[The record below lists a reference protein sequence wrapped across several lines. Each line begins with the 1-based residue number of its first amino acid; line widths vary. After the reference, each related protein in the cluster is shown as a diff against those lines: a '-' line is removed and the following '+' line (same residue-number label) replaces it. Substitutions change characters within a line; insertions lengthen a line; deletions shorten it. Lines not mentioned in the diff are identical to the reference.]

1 MSDAAV
7 TRAPRLAPRLTAWQ
21 WARQNLFG
29 SVADSILTVVVAI
42 VFGWLVWHALDWA
55 VIRAD
60 WFGESKEACKSGGA
74 CWAVITARWRQV
86 VAGYYPEGHLYRV
99 ALAMLFLA
107 VAVFPV
113 VKRDL
118 PAWSALLAPVGVIA
132 AIAILGGA
140 NILPSVPTDYWGGI
154 MLNVLVGLTGA
165 IFALPIGILLAFG
178 RRSDLPI
185 IKAFSIGFI
194 EIIRGVPLIT
204 LLFMSS
210 VVLPLFL
217 PAGVNLDKLM
227 RALAVVTLFSSAYM
241 AEAVR
246 GGLQSVPKG
255 QREAAHA
262 LGLGLLQTTGL
273 VVLPQAI
280 RISIPAIV
288 NTFIGLFKDTS
299 LLYVIAILE
308 VTGVIRQALS
318 DFSWLGLENEGY
330 VFVAFVF
337 WVACFS
343 MSRWSASLE
352 KQTGKEAKP
361 AREPA

>member
-1 MSDAAV
+1 MSAA
-7 TRAPRLAPRLTAWQ
+7 RPAPTTTAWQ
-21 WARQNLFG
+21 WARRNLFG
-29 SVADSILTVVVAI
+29 SIADTLLTVVSA
-42 VFGWLVWHALDWA
+42 FLFAWFVWNAFDWA
-55 VIRAD
+55 ILRAD
-60 WFGESKEACKSGGA
+60 WFGESKEACNSGGA
-74 CWAVITARWRQV
+74 CWAMITARWQQV
-86 VAGYYPEGHLYRV
+86 VAGYYPEGHLWRV
-99 ALAMLFLA
+99 ALAMVCLA
-107 VAVFPV
+107 IAVLPV
-113 VKRDL
+113 IKRDL
-118 PAWSALLAPVGVIA
+118 PAWAALLAPAGVIA
-132 AIAILGGA
+132 SIAVLGGA

-185 IKAFSIGFI
+185 IKGFSIGFI
-194 EIIRGVPLIT
+194 EIVRGVPLIT

-217 PAGVNLDKLM
+217 PTGMNLDKLM

-246 GGLQSVPKG
+246 GGLAAVPKG
-255 QREAAHA
+255 QREASHS

-318 DFSWLGLENEGY
+318 DFAWLGLENEGY

-352 KQTGKEAKP
+352 QQSDKTVKRVE
-361 AREPA
+361 EPA

>member
-1 MSDAAV
+1 MSAA
-7 TRAPRLAPRLTAWQ
+7 RPAPSTTAWQ

-29 SVADSILTVVVAI
+29 SIADTILTVVAAVLFAW
-42 VFGWLVWHALDWA
+42 FVWNAFDWA
-55 VIRAD
+55 ILRAD

-74 CWAVITARWRQV
+74 CWAMITARWQQV
-86 VAGYYPEGHLYRV
+86 VAGYYPEGHLWRV
-99 ALAMLFLA
+99 ALAMVCLA
-107 VAVFPV
+107 VAVLPV

-118 PAWSALLAPVGVIA
+118 PAWAALLAPAGVIA
-132 AIAILGGA
+132 SIAVLGGA

-185 IKAFSIGFI
+185 IKGFSIGFI
-194 EIIRGVPLIT
+194 EIVRGVPLIT

-217 PAGVNLDKLM
+217 PTGMNLDKLM

-246 GGLQSVPKG
+246 GGLAAVPKG
-255 QREAAHA
+255 QREASHA

-318 DFSWLGLENEGY
+318 DFAWLGLENEGY

-352 KQTGKEAKP
+352 QQSGKTVKRVE
-361 AREPA
+361 EPA

>member
-1 MSDAAV
+1 MTDAV
-7 TRAPRLAPRLTAWQ
+7 RTPPRIGAGAWV
-21 WARQNLFG
+21 RENLFG
-29 SVADSILTVVVAI
+29 SIGDSIISIVVTVLFAWLAWSAFSWAI
-42 VFGWLVWHALDWA
+42 LN
-55 VIRAD
+55 AD
-60 WFGESKEACKSGGA
+60 WFGETKEACTGSGA
-74 CWAVITARWRQV
+74 CWAMITARWQQV
-86 VAGYYPEGHLYRV
+86 VAGYYPPAHLWRV
-99 ALAMLFLA
+99 ALAVVCLALA
-107 VAVFPV
+107 VAPIVMR
-113 VKRDL
+113 KL
-118 PAWSALLAPVGVIA
+118 PAWTVLLAPAGIIA
-132 AIAILGGA
+132 AFAVLGGA
-140 NILPSVPTDYWGGI
+140 GILPSVPTDYWGGI
-154 MLNVLVGLTGA
+154 LLNVLVGLTGA
-165 IFALPIGILLAFG
+165 IFALPIGILLALG

-194 EIIRGVPLIT
+194 ELIRGVPLIT

-217 PAGVNLDKLM
+217 PTGVNLDKLM
-227 RALAVVTLFSSAYM
+227 RAVVVVTLFSSAYM

-255 QREAAHA
+255 QREASHA
-262 LGLGLLQTTGL
+262 LGMGTLMTTGL
-273 VVLPQAI
+273 VVLPQAL

-352 KQTGKEAKP
+352 KQSGETVKKP
-361 AREPA
+361 VEDPA

>member
-1 MSDAAV
+1 MTDAVRTPPKV
-7 TRAPRLAPRLTAWQ
+7 TAFD
-21 WARQNLFG
+21 WARANLFG
-29 SVADSILTVVVAI
+29 SIADSILTVLAVAL
-42 VFGWLVWHALDWA
+42 FGWLIWNALDWA
-55 VIRAD
+55 IFSAS
-60 WFGESKEACKSGGA
+60 WFGETKEACAPGGA
-74 CWAVITARWRQV
+74 CWAMITARWRQV

-99 ALAMLFLA
+99 ALAMAFLALA
-107 VAVFPV
+107 VAPIVMR
-113 VKRDL
+113 KA
-118 PAWSALLAPVGVIA
+118 PAWTALLAPAGVIA
-132 AIAILGGA
+132 AFAVLGGA
-140 NILPSVPTDYWGGI
+140 RILPSVPSEYWGGI

-165 IFALPIGILLAFG
+165 IFALPIGILLALG
-178 RRSDLPI
+178 RRSDLPV

-194 EIIRGVPLIT
+194 ELIRGVPLIT

-217 PAGVNLDKLM
+217 PSGVNLDKLM
-227 RALAVVTLFSSAYM
+227 RAVVVVTLFSSAYM

-246 GGLQSVPKG
+246 GGLQAVPKG
-255 QREAAHA
+255 QREASHA
-262 LGLGLLQTTGL
+262 LGMGTLMTTGL
-273 VVLPQAI
+273 VVLPQAL

-337 WVACFS
+337 WIACFS

-352 KQTGKEAKP
+352 KQSGQETRKP
-361 AREPA
+361 VEDPA

>member
-1 MSDAAV
+1 MSAYRAAPKTSAWDW
-7 TRAPRLAPRLTAWQ
+7 TRR
-21 WARQNLFG
+21 NLFG
-29 SVADSILTVVVAI
+29 SIADSILTLVAAF
-42 VFGWLVWHALDWA
+42 VFVWLVWHALDWA
-55 VIRAD
+55 ILRAD
-60 WFGESKEACKSGGA
+60 WTGQSKEACTHGGA
-74 CWAVITARWRQV
+74 CWAMITARWQQV
-86 VAGYYPEGHLYRV
+86 VAGYYPEAHLWRV
-99 ALAMLFLA
+99 ALAMVCLVIA
-107 VAVFPV
+107 VAPI
-113 VKRDL
+113 VKRDM
-118 PAWSALLAPVGVIA
+118 PAWAALLAPAGVIA
-132 AIAILGGA
+132 AIAVLGGA
-140 NILPSVPTDYWGGI
+140 HILPAVPTDYWGGI

-178 RRSDLPI
+178 RRSELPI
-185 IKAFSIGFI
+185 IKAFSVGFI
-194 EIIRGVPLIT
+194 ELVRGVPLIT

-217 PAGVNLDKLM
+217 PAGMNLDKLM
-227 RALAVVTLFSSAYM
+227 RALTVITLFSSAYM

-255 QREAAHA
+255 QREASHS

-352 KQTGKEAKP
+352 QQTGKEEK
-361 AREPA
+361 RVEEPA

>member
-1 MSDAAV
+1 MSAHRPPPTV
-7 TRAPRLAPRLTAWQ
+7 TAWQ
-21 WARQNLFG
+21 WARQNFFG
-29 SVADSILTVVVAI
+29 SIGDFLITLVVTVLFA
-42 VFGWLVWHALDWA
+42 WLAWSALSWA
-55 VIRAD
+55 VFKAD
-60 WFGESKEACKSGGA
+60 WFGETKAACTHGGA
-74 CWAVITARWRQV
+74 CWAMITARWRQV
-86 VAGYYPEGHLYRV
+86 VAGYYPAGHLWRV
-99 ALAMLFLA
+99 ALAMVCLAIA
-107 VAVFPV
+107 VAPIV
-113 VKRDL
+113 VRKL
-118 PAWSALLAPVGVIA
+118 PAWAALLAPAGVIA

-140 NILPSVPTDYWGGI
+140 NILPTVPTVYWGGI

-165 IFALPIGILLAFG
+165 IFALPLGILLAMG

-185 IKAFSIGFI
+185 IKAFSVGFI
-194 EIIRGVPLIT
+194 ELVRGVPLIT

-217 PAGVNLDKLM
+217 PTGMNLDKLM
-227 RALAVVTLFSSAYM
+227 RALTVVTLFSAAYM

-255 QREAAHA
+255 QREASHA

-308 VTGVIRQALS
+308 VTGVIRQALA
-318 DFSWLGLENEGY
+318 DFSWLGLETEGY

-337 WVACFS
+337 WVACFT

-352 KQTGKEAKP
+352 NQTGVERTAVK
-361 AREPA
+361 REPA

>member
-1 MSDAAV
+1 MSAV
-7 TRAPRLAPRLTAWQ
+7 RPAPTTTPWQ
-21 WARQNLFG
+21 WARLNLFG
-29 SVADSILTVVVAI
+29 SIADSILTVVAAVL
-42 VFGWLVWHALDWA
+42 FVWFVWNAFDWA
-55 VIRAD
+55 ILRAD

-74 CWAVITARWRQV
+74 CWAMITARWQQV
-86 VAGYYPEGHLYRV
+86 VAGYYPEGHLWRV
-99 ALAMLFLA
+99 ALAMVCLA
-107 VAVFPV
+107 IAVLPV
-113 VKRDL
+113 IKRDM
-118 PAWSALLAPVGVIA
+118 PAWAALLAPAGVIA
-132 AIAILGGA
+132 SIAVLGGA

-185 IKAFSIGFI
+185 IKGFSIGFI
-194 EIIRGVPLIT
+194 EIVRGVPLIT

-217 PAGVNLDKLM
+217 PTGMNLDKLM

-246 GGLQSVPKG
+246 GGLAAVPKG
-255 QREAAHA
+255 QREASHS

-318 DFSWLGLENEGY
+318 DFAWLGLENEGY

-352 KQTGKEAKP
+352 QQSGKTVKRVE
-361 AREPA
+361 EPA

>member
-1 MSDAAV
+1 M
-7 TRAPRLAPRLTAWQ
+7 
-21 WARQNLFG
+21 
-29 SVADSILTVVVAI
+29 
-42 VFGWLVWHALDWA
+42 
-55 VIRAD
+55 
-60 WFGESKEACKSGGA
+60 
-74 CWAVITARWRQV
+74 ITARWRQV

-99 ALAMLFLA
+99 ALAMAFLA
-107 VAVFPV
+107 VAVSPIV
-113 VKRDL
+113 MRKA
-118 PAWSALLAPVGVIA
+118 PAWTALLAPAGVIA
-132 AIAILGGA
+132 AFAVLGGA
-140 NILPSVPTDYWGGI
+140 RILPSVPTDYWGGM

-165 IFALPIGILLAFG
+165 IFALPIGILLALG

-185 IKAFSIGFI
+185 IKALSIGFI
-194 EIIRGVPLIT
+194 ELIRGVPLIT

-217 PAGVNLDKLM
+217 PNGVNLDKLM
-227 RALAVVTLFSSAYM
+227 RAVVVVTLFSSAYM
-241 AEAVR
+241 AAAVR
-246 GGLQSVPKG
+246 GGLQAVPKG
-255 QREAAHA
+255 QREASHA
-262 LGLGLLQTTGL
+262 LGLGPLMTTGL

-280 RISIPAIV
+280 RVSIPAIV

-343 MSRWSASLE
+343 MSRWSAALE
-352 KQTGKEAKP
+352 KQSGEAARKP
-361 AREPA
+361 VEDPA

>member
-1 MSDAAV
+1 MSVA
-7 TRAPRLAPRLTAWQ
+7 RPAPTTTAWQ
-21 WARQNLFG
+21 WARLNLFG
-29 SVADSILTVVVAI
+29 SIADTVLTVVAAVLFAW
-42 VFGWLVWHALDWA
+42 FVWNAFDWA
-55 VIRAD
+55 ILRAD
-60 WFGESKEACKSGGA
+60 WFGESREACKSGGA
-74 CWAVITARWRQV
+74 CWAMITARWQQV
-86 VAGYYPEGHLYRV
+86 VAGYYPEAHLWRV
-99 ALAMLFLA
+99 ALAMVCLA
-107 VAVFPV
+107 IAVLPV
-113 VKRDL
+113 IKRDM
-118 PAWSALLAPVGVIA
+118 PAWAALLAPAGVIA
-132 AIAILGGA
+132 SIAVLGGA
-140 NILPSVPTDYWGGI
+140 NILPGVPTDYWGGI

-185 IKAFSIGFI
+185 IKGFSIGFI
-194 EIIRGVPLIT
+194 EIVRGVPLIT

-217 PAGVNLDKLM
+217 PTGMNLDKLM

-246 GGLQSVPKG
+246 GGLAAVPKG
-255 QREAAHA
+255 QREASHS

-318 DFSWLGLENEGY
+318 DFAWLGLENEGY

-352 KQTGKEAKP
+352 QQSGKTVKP
-361 AREPA
+361 VEEPA